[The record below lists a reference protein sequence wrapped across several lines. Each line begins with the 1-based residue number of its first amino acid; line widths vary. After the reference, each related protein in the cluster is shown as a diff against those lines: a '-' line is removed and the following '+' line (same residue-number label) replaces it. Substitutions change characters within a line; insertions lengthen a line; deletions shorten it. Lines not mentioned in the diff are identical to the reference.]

1 MYRRQKLC
9 RRSVSLSLSDF
20 HLHFPFFWFWMV
32 IPLGL
37 LTANI
42 YSLTD
47 SRLISQWGVT
57 LGRGVPPVSQILT
70 PFLDQECHFHTPFQT
85 CSPKYISVFQPG
97 GLTNATYVSLGKI
110 LSSYQEPISLKSIS
124 KSHLTLTLFLIHLE
138 LKRQIR
144 SCTPVVP
151 WKTMP
156 VIPDQNRQSLYKV
169 PVFRSNG
176 PKIIPFF
183 IPWRISIFFGT
194 LRYSVPQET

>member
-1 MYRRQKLC
+1 
-9 RRSVSLSLSDF
+9 
-20 HLHFPFFWFWMV
+20 MV

-37 LTANI
+37 LSANI
-42 YSLTD
+42 YFLTD

-85 CSPKYISVFQPG
+85 CSPKYISVFQLG

-138 LKRQIR
+138 LKREIR

-156 VIPDQNRQSLYKV
+156 VIPDQNRQSLYNV

-194 LRYSVPQET
+194 LRYSVSQET